1 MSETAVKKE
10 PGMAQLVIILFAISA
25 VVALLLGVVN
35 QITAPQIEI
44 NTKLKTEAAMA
55 EVLPYDGEYAP
66 VEYDQ
71 EANPI
76 VTAMYQAGDEGYV
89 VQVSPSGFG
98 GNLDMMVGVAA
109 DGTCSGV
116 SIISHSETSGLGA
129 NATKAEWREQ
139 FKGKSGT
146 LAVGKDG
153 GTIDALTGA
162 TITSRAVTSGV
173 NAALVAAAS
182 MG

>member
-76 VTAMYQAGDEGYV
+76 VTAMY
-89 VQVSPSGFG
+89 
-98 GNLDMMVGVAA
+98 
-109 DGTCSGV
+109 
-116 SIISHSETSGLGA
+116 
-129 NATKAEWREQ
+129 
-139 FKGKSGT
+139 
-146 LAVGKDG
+146 
-153 GTIDALTGA
+153 
-162 TITSRAVTSGV
+162 
-173 NAALVAAAS
+173 
-182 MG
+182 